1 MDFKVAGISLYYII
15 NWFFI
20 YSFLGWVWE
29 SCYVSVKSKKLVNRG
44 FINGPFCT
52 IYGFGAVSVYLILK
66 DFDQNLLV
74 LYIGGVLAAT
84 VLEYITGWLME
95 TIFHT
100 RWWDYSKK
108 KCNLHGYICLGS
120 SLAWGVFTVLLFE
133 VFHPFVEWLTNLYP
147 VSIGKIAVSVVA
159 VLYSA
164 DFVASA
170 VAAFG
175 ISKRFAKLEDMMEE
189 LTAYLQTT
197 KLYETKEEIS
207 DRLEEI
213 RAFNLAEAAEKIG
226 TKKAEFS
233 KLLEERF
240 SLSENY
246 LEKKA
251 ELERR
256 MDEFSKKYLSAR
268 KKSNIVGKR
277 MIHAYPGLRAEFR
290 RYKERKAK
298 KH

>member
-1 MDFKVAGISLYYII
+1 M
-15 NWFFI
+15 
-20 YSFLGWVWE
+20 
-29 SCYVSVKSKKLVNRG
+29 
-44 FINGPFCT
+44 
-52 IYGFGAVSVYLILK
+52 
-66 DFDQNLLV
+66 
-74 LYIGGVLAAT
+74 
-84 VLEYITGWLME
+84 EYITGWLME

-164 DFVASA
+164 DFVTSA

-175 ISKRFAKLEDMMEE
+175 ISKKLAKLEDMMEE

-213 RAFNLAEAAEKIG
+213 RAFNLAEAAEKSVQRKQSSQNCWRSAFLFLKIIWKRKRSLRDVWMNSQKNTYLQG
-226 TKKAEFS
+226 KNPT
-233 KLLEERF
+233 
-240 SLSENY
+240 LSEN
-246 LEKKA
+246 
-251 ELERR
+251 
-256 MDEFSKKYLSAR
+256 
-268 KKSNIVGKR
+268 V
-277 MIHAYPGLRAEFR
+277 
-290 RYKERKAK
+290 
-298 KH
+298 

>member
-1 MDFKVAGISLYYII
+1 M
-15 NWFFI
+15 
-20 YSFLGWVWE
+20 
-29 SCYVSVKSKKLVNRG
+29 
-44 FINGPFCT
+44 
-52 IYGFGAVSVYLILK
+52 
-66 DFDQNLLV
+66 
-74 LYIGGVLAAT
+74 
-84 VLEYITGWLME
+84 
-95 TIFHT
+95 
-100 RWWDYSKK
+100 
-108 KCNLHGYICLGS
+108 
-120 SLAWGVFTVLLFE
+120 
-133 VFHPFVEWLTNLYP
+133 EWLTNLYP

-164 DFVASA
+164 DFVTSA

-175 ISKRFAKLEDMMEE
+175 ISKKLAKLEDMMEE

-246 LEKKA
+246 LEKK
-251 ELERR
+251 L
-256 MDEFSKKYLSAR
+256 
-268 KKSNIVGKR
+268 
-277 MIHAYPGLRAEFR
+277 LRAAKSGCR
-290 RYKERKAK
+290 HRKLLHSK
-298 KH
+298 R

>member
-1 MDFKVAGISLYYII
+1 M
-15 NWFFI
+15 
-20 YSFLGWVWE
+20 
-29 SCYVSVKSKKLVNRG
+29 NRG

-74 LYIGGVLAAT
+74 LYIGGVVVAT

-164 DFVASA
+164 DFVTSA

-175 ISKRFAKLEDMMEE
+175 ISKKLAKLEDMMEE

-256 MDEFSKKYLSAR
+256 MDEFSEKYLSAR

>member
-29 SCYVSVKSKKLVNRG
+29 SCYVSVKSKKPVNRG

-74 LYIGGVLAAT
+74 LYIGGVVVAT

-164 DFVASA
+164 DFVTSA

-175 ISKRFAKLEDMMEE
+175 ISKKLAKLEDMMEE

-256 MDEFSKKYLSAR
+256 MDEFSEKYLSAR
-268 KKSNIVGKR
+268 KNPTLSENV
-277 MIHAYPGLRAEFR
+277 
-290 RYKERKAK
+290 
-298 KH
+298 

>member
-1 MDFKVAGISLYYII
+1 M
-15 NWFFI
+15 
-20 YSFLGWVWE
+20 WE
-29 SCYVSVKSKKLVNRG
+29 SCYVSVKSKKPVNRG

-74 LYIGGVLAAT
+74 LYIGGVVVAT

-164 DFVASA
+164 DFVTSA
-170 VAAFG
+170 VAAFA
-175 ISKRFAKLEDMMEE
+175 ISKKLAKLEDMMEE

-256 MDEFSKKYLSAR
+256 MDEFSEKYLSAR

>member
-29 SCYVSVKSKKLVNRG
+29 SCYVSVKSKKPVNRG

-74 LYIGGVLAAT
+74 LYIGGVVVAT

-164 DFVASA
+164 DFVTSA

-175 ISKRFAKLEDMMEE
+175 ISKKLAKLEDMMEE

-213 RAFNLAEAAEKIG
+213 RAFNLAEAAEKSVQRKRSSQNCWRSAFLYLKTIWKRKRSLRDVWMNSQKNTYLQG
-226 TKKAEFS
+226 KNPT
-233 KLLEERF
+233 
-240 SLSENY
+240 LSEN
-246 LEKKA
+246 
-251 ELERR
+251 
-256 MDEFSKKYLSAR
+256 
-268 KKSNIVGKR
+268 V
-277 MIHAYPGLRAEFR
+277 
-290 RYKERKAK
+290 
-298 KH
+298 

>member
-29 SCYVSVKSKKLVNRG
+29 SCYVSVKSKKPVNRG

-74 LYIGGVLAAT
+74 LYIGGVVVAT
-84 VLEYITGWLME
+84 VLEFITGWLME

-120 SLAWGVFTVLLFE
+120 SLAWGVFTVLLFK
-133 VFHPFVEWLTNLYP
+133 VFQPFVEWLTNLYP

-175 ISKRFAKLEDMMEE
+175 ISKKFAKLEDMLED

-207 DRLEEI
+207 ERLEEI
-213 RAFNLAEAAEKIG
+213 RVFSLAEAAEKIG
-226 TKKAEFS
+226 VKKAEFS

-256 MDEFSKKYLSAR
+256 MDEFSEKYLSAR
-268 KKSNIVGKR
+268 KKSNFVGKR